1 MGQFKVLDRDISEGQ
16 PGDNRTARY
25 YDMLTWGEISDPPK
39 VSIRERD
46 KTRRCSFSIRWK
58 KHTFVNCVVIEKDSP
73 GAYLAAQELRKGD
86 TVLLAGRLRE
96 YTYTPTK
103 GKRAGEQIQG
113 QDAKVSVIIPQRLI
127 GKLMESMSEGEPEDE
142 TDGLY
147 IDEETGELEW

>member
-1 MGQFKVLDRDISEGQ
+1 M
-16 PGDNRTARY
+16 
-25 YDMLTWGEISDPPK
+25 
-39 VSIRERD
+39 
-46 KTRRCSFSIRWK
+46 
-58 KHTFVNCVVIEKDSP
+58 NCVVIEKDSP

-86 TVLLAGRLRE
+86 TVLLTGRLRE

-127 GKLMESMSEGEPEDE
+127 GKLMETMSEGEPEDE
-142 TDGLY
+142 TEGLY